1 MRVDAANEDDDDD
14 DGGSG
19 LVEFFFLMSHI
30 KFFSIS
36 ISIASVYSS
45 EYSVPCHPMSF
56 KVIIQVIE

>member
-19 LVEFFFLMSHI
+19 LVDFFCVSYQKI
-30 KFFSIS
+30 STS

-56 KVIIQVIE
+56 KVIFQVIE